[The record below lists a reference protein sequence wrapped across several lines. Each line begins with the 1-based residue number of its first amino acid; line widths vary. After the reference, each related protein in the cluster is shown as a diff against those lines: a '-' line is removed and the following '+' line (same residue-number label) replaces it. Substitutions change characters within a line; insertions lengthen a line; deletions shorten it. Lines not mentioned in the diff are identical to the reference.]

1 MASVGDPA
9 LTAAFTAVLRRQELI
24 TLIVAV
30 PALAWFFLRRWR
42 SGAATAETAGPRAAR
57 AAEPAGRRVLR
68 IGFGVLWLFDGIL
81 QTQPRMAAELPAKIV
96 EPVAASSPHWVQQV
110 VNWALTAWS
119 SHPVPA
125 ADAAVWIEIGIGIWM
140 LVAAHGTWSRLAGL
154 AGLGWGLAVWVF
166 GESFGGIFVPGLTW
180 LTGAPG
186 AALSYAVAGALIALP
201 ARAWQ
206 TARFGRLTL
215 AGLGVFLTG
224 MAVLQAW
231 PGRGFWHGTS
241 RGQPGTLAS
250 AIQDMSG
257 VAQPHFLSAWVAGS
271 GSFTASHGF
280 AVNLFAVTGL
290 AVAGAVLLS
299 GRPSLIRPAVAGLL
313 VLCLADWV
321 LIQDL
326 GVFGGLSTDP
336 NSMIPFALLA
346 LGGYLA
352 LARIPAAA
360 SASHEPAA
368 ASSPGHAPAVA
379 PGGPLP

>member
-1 MASVGDPA
+1 MASTSNPA

-24 TLIVAV
+24 ALIVAV

-42 SGAATAETAGPRAAR
+42 SGAAAARAASSRAAR
-57 AAEPAGRRVLR
+57 SAEPAGRRVLR
-68 IGFGVLWLFDGIL
+68 IGFGFLWLFDGIL

-96 EPVAASSPHWVQQV
+96 EPVAAGSPHWVQQV

-119 SHPVPA
+119 YHPVPA
-125 ADAAVWIEIGIGIWM
+125 ADAAVWIQIGIGVWM

-186 AALSYAVAGALIALP
+186 AALTYVAAGALIALP
-201 ARAWQ
+201 ARAWR
-206 TARFGRLTL
+206 TARLGRLTL
-215 AGLGVFLTG
+215 AGLGLFLTG

-241 RGQPGTLAS
+241 HSQPGTLTG

-257 VAQPHFLSAWVAGS
+257 VAQPHFLSAWVAGF
-271 GSFTASHGF
+271 GSFSAGHGF
-280 AVNLFAVTGL
+280 AVNLFAVTAL

-299 GRPSLIRPAVAGLL
+299 GRPSLIRPAVAGFT

-326 GVFGGLSTDP
+326 GVFGGLGTDP

-346 LGGYLA
+346 VGGYLA
-352 LARIPAAA
+352 LARVPAVALRERGA
-360 SASHEPAA
+360 G
-368 ASSPGHAPAVA
+368 SSPGHAPAVA
-379 PGGPLP
+379 PAP